1 MKNRR
6 TSRPPS
12 AESGAHAAR
21 VEADAQGSGL
31 QAAQAPAPRGSRLRS
46 VMPWLRALVGVA
58 LVLGLSTALAL
69 GARKYVRSSPRFA
82 VTVIEIQGHKRL
94 TPERIALVGGITKGI
109 NVFAVDPDAV
119 RNKLMQEPWAQE
131 VKVSRKLP
139 DTIYVWV
146 KEREPAALA
155 ACGETFLIT
164 REGEVIKRFEPGDPY
179 DLPVLTGLPPQLLA
193 TDKDTATHLFRRGL
207 DLAQE
212 YERTQLAARMPLQEV
227 HLSDDGSVD
236 LVLGK
241 SSVHVALGAPPFR
254 RKLDQAGRIF
264 AELERRGAKADALML
279 DNQARPERAVVR
291 LR

>member
-6 TSRPPS
+6 TSRPPV
-12 AESGAHAAR
+12 SGPAR
-21 VEADAQGSGL
+21 SEAGADAP
-31 QAAQAPAPRGSRLRS
+31 APNTVQAPASLPTPASGRGRLHA
-46 VMPWLRALVGVA
+46 VMPWLRAIVGVV

-109 NVFAVDPDAV
+109 NIFAVDTDVV
-119 RNKLMQEPWAQE
+119 RNKLRDEPWAQE

-146 KEREPAALA
+146 KEKEAAALA

-212 YERTQLAARMPLQEV
+212 YERTPLAGRMPLQEV

-254 RKLDQAGRIF
+254 RKLD
-264 AELERRGAKADALML
+264 RRGAKADAVML